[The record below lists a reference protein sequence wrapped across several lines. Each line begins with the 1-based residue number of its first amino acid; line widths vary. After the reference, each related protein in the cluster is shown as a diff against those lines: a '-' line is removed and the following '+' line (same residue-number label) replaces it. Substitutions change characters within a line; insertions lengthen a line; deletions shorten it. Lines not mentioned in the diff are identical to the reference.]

1 VPIRFLHTADW
12 QLGLKAV
19 HAGSKAK
26 AVRDR
31 RLATAEAVAALA
43 RREAVD
49 FVVIAGDLFEH
60 HDVDDAVVRR
70 AVKALDDLAPLPVY
84 VLPGNHDPL
93 VPGGVW
99 DRSAWRRAGP
109 HVHLLRHAGEVPMA
123 DGVVLLPAPL
133 SQKHSTLDPT
143 ADLPPRGDG
152 DTRIRIGVA
161 HGALDI
167 LPERGNFPIAAS
179 RADDAGLDYLALG
192 DWHGFVQHGRAVYP
206 GTFEASSFGEREPG
220 DVVIVEIAAAGA
232 TPRLARHRVGALTWT
247 QHEPAIADGTDVDRL
262 RRTILDAGP
271 LAAQL
276 LRVRPKLAADL
287 PDEVVAELRALHR
300 ELGDEAFF
308 LDWPSETLEVV
319 SDAPL
324 ALPEGLLA
332 AVDEDLRALADGR
345 LPAVL
350 AGNGAPQDPEAL
362 REARSLLARIAAEVR
377 R

>member
-19 HAGSKAK
+19 HAGQRAK

-31 RLATAEAVAALA
+31 RFATAEAVAALA

-49 FVVIAGDLFEH
+49 FVLIAGDLFEH

-109 HVHLLRHAGEVPMA
+109 HVHLLRSAGEVPVA

-143 ADLPPRGDG
+143 AVLPQRGAG
-152 DTRIRIGVA
+152 DARIRIGVA
-161 HGALDI
+161 HGALDV
-167 LPERGNFPIAAS
+167 LPERGNFPISAS

-206 GTFEASSFGEREPG
+206 GTFEGSSFGEREPG

-232 TPRLARHRVGALTWT
+232 TPRLARHRVGTLTWT
-247 QHEPAIADGTDVDRL
+247 QHEPAIADGTDVDHL
-262 RRTILDAGP
+262 RRTILGAGP

-287 PDEVVAELRALHR
+287 PDEVVSELRALHG
-300 ELGDEAFF
+300 ELGEEAFF
-308 LDWPSETLEVV
+308 LDWPSETLEIV

-345 LPAVL
+345 LPAIL
-350 AGNGAPQDPEAL
+350 AGNGAPPDPDAL
-362 REARSLLARIAAEVR
+362 REARSRLARIAAEVR

>member
-19 HAGSKAK
+19 HAGQKAK

-31 RLATAEAVAALA
+31 RFATAEAVAALA
-43 RREAVD
+43 KREAVD
-49 FVVIAGDLFEH
+49 FVLIAGDLFEH

-70 AVKALDDLAPLPVY
+70 AVKALDELAPLPVY

-99 DRSAWRRAGP
+99 DRSTWRRVGA
-109 HVHLLRHAGEVPMA
+109 HVHLLRSAGEVPVG

-133 SQKHSTLDPT
+133 AQKHSTLDPT
-143 ADLPPRGDG
+143 AVLPPRAAGDA
-152 DTRIRIGVA
+152 RIRIGVA

-167 LPERGNFPIAAS
+167 LPERGNFPISAT

-206 GTFEASSFGEREPG
+206 GTFEGSSFGEREPG
-220 DVVIVEIAAAGA
+220 DVAIVEIAAAGA
-232 TPRLARHRVGALTWT
+232 TPRVARHRVGALTWT
-247 QHEPAIADGTDVDRL
+247 QHEPTIADGTDVDRL
-262 RRTILDAGP
+262 RRTILEAGP

-276 LRVRPKLAADL
+276 LRVRPSLASDV
-287 PDEVVAELRALHR
+287 PEETVAALRALHG
-300 ELGDEAFF
+300 ELGDDAFF
-308 LDWPSETLEVV
+308 LDWPSETLEVL

-332 AVDEDLRALADGR
+332 AIDEDLRALADGR
-345 LPAVL
+345 LPAIL
-350 AGNGAPQDPEAL
+350 AGSGAPPDPESV
-362 REARSLLARIAAEVR
+362 REARSWLARIAAEAR